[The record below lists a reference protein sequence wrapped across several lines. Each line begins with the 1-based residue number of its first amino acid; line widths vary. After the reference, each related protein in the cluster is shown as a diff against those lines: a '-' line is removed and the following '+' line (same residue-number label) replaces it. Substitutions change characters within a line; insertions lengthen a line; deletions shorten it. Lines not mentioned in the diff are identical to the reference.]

1 MNRTALEV
9 LANTSYQGMSQ
20 NNYWL

>member
-20 NNYWL
+20 TNYWL